1 MHLLDLAVI
10 VRELQETLELS
21 DEEFAWVVGV
31 EGRTIDRWHKNQSIP
46 HGKNREA
53 LEALQDVVRR
63 LDETF
68 VDRDGARQWFNT
80 PSRYLGELT
89 PRDAVLAR
97 RVDRVIGALEGI
109 ASGVYI

>member
-1 MHLLDLAVI
+1 MRLLDLASI
-10 VRELQETLELS
+10 VHELQENLQLN
-21 DEEFAWVVGV
+21 DDEFAWVVGV
-31 EGRTIDRWHKNQSIP
+31 EERTIGRWHHNQSIP
-46 HGKNREA
+46 QGKNREL

-68 VDRDGARQWFNT
+68 VDPEGASQWLNT
-80 PSRYLGELT
+80 ASRYLGDLT
-89 PRDAVLAR
+89 PRDALLAR